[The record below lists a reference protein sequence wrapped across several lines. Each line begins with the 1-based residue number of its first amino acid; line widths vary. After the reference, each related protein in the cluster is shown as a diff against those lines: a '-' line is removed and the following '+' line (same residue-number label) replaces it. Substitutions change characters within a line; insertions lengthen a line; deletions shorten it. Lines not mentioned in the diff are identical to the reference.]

1 MGAVAWHMP
10 ILPLP
15 AHGLRADDPLVP
27 LPAAW
32 ECDLAT
38 NALRWSAGVYELFGF
53 PPGCQV
59 TRDEA
64 VAMYAPESAA
74 LLEQVRSRA
83 IAEGS
88 SFTIDVEIRR
98 RDGELRKMRLTADV
112 EFENGRPVRLYG
124 TKQDVTDE

>member
-1 MGAVAWHMP
+1 ML
-10 ILPLP
+10 IQPLLGK
-15 AHGLRADDPLVP
+15 GLRAGDPLIP

-38 NALRWSAGVYELFGF
+38 DAIHWSPGVYDLFGI
-53 PPGCQV
+53 PRTEPL
-59 TRDEA
+59 TRDQV
-64 VAMYAPESAA
+64 VAMYTPESQA
-74 LLEQVRSRA
+74 LLRAVRDRA
-83 IAEGS
+83 VAEGA

-112 EFENGRPVRLYG
+112 EFEEGRPVRLYG

>member
-1 MGAVAWHMP
+1 ML
-10 ILPLP
+10 IQPLLGK
-15 AHGLRADDPLVP
+15 GLRVGDPLLP

-38 NALRWSAGVYELFGF
+38 DAIRWSPGVYDLFGI
-53 PPGCQV
+53 PRTEPL
-59 TRDEA
+59 TRDQV
-64 VAMYAPESAA
+64 VAMYTPESQA
-74 LLEQVRSRA
+74 LLRAVRDRA
-83 IAEGS
+83 VSEGT

-112 EFENGRPVRLYG
+112 EFESGRPARLYG

>member
-1 MGAVAWHMP
+1 MP
-10 ILPLP
+10 ILPLL
-15 AHGLRADDPLVP
+15 AHGLRAGDPLVP

-53 PPGCQV
+53 PPGSLV

-64 VAMYAPESAA
+64 VAMYTPESAA

-83 IAEGS
+83 VAEGS
-88 SFTIDVEIRR
+88 SFTIDVTIRR
-98 RDGELRKMRLTADV
+98 RDGALRKMRLTADV
-112 EFENGRPVRLYG
+112 ECVDGKPVRLYG

>member
-1 MGAVAWHMP
+1 ML
-10 ILPLP
+10 IQPLLGK
-15 AHGLRADDPLVP
+15 GLRAGDPLIP

-38 NALRWSAGVYELFGF
+38 DALRWAPGVYDLFGV
-53 PPGCQV
+53 PRSEPLS
-59 TRDEA
+59 RDD
-64 VAMYAPESAA
+64 VVGMYTPESQA
-74 LLEQVRSRA
+74 LLREVRERA

-88 SFTIDVEIRR
+88 SFTIDVAIRR

-112 EFENGRPVRLYG
+112 ECENGRPVRLYG

>member
-1 MGAVAWHMP
+1 MAMP
-10 ILPLP
+10 ILPLLGS
-15 AHGLRADDPLVP
+15 GLRAGDTLVP

-38 NALRWSAGVYELFGF
+38 DALHWSAGVYALFGF
-53 PPGCQV
+53 PPGTQV
-59 TRDEA
+59 TREEA
-64 VAMYAPESAA
+64 VAMYTPESAA

-88 SFTIDVEIRR
+88 SFTIDVTIRR
-98 RDGELRKMRLTADV
+98 RDGMLRQMRLTADV
-112 EFENGRPVRLYG
+112 EFEGGRPVRLYG